1 MWEVWGVRCFWRD
14 LAHLGAQSTRKVEA
28 KDVAEPAIK
37 KRTPQRFY
45 NHIAMVPE
53 NKNKISP
60 CPASRARAFRP
71 HPTPGRPCRSSGRHT
86 FGFRGR
92 FPLSWLFVS
101 PLLLPSSPAPP
112 PNSSFL
118 GEFRRSFS
126 FRRPLVA
133 AVIKAVS

>member
-1 MWEVWGVRCFWRD
+1 MRCFWRD
-14 LAHLGAQSTRKVEA
+14 LAHLGAQATVKVEA

-37 KRTPQRFY
+37 KRTPQSFY
-45 NHIAMVPE
+45 NQLEMVPE

-60 CPASRARAFRP
+60 CPASRARAFGP
-71 HPTPGRPCRSSGRHT
+71 HPTPPLGDRCRSSGRHT

-92 FPLSWLFVS
+92 SPLSWLFVS
-101 PLLLPSSPAPP
+101 PLLLLSSPAPP
-112 PNSSFL
+112 PNSTFR
-118 GEFRRSFS
+118 GEFRRSFG